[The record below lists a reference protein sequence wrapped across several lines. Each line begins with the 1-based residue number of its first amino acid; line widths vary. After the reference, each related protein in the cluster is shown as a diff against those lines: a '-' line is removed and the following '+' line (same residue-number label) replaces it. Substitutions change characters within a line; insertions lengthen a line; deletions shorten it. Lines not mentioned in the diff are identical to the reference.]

1 MRDGNLDGM
10 QVFDDVIEQ
19 LIRNATI
26 TMNDGLVYATNR
38 QNLMLN
44 SQITAVAQVAVCSG
58 RGRRR
63 AT

>member
-38 QNLMLN
+38 QNLMLQL
-44 SQITAVAQVAVCSG
+44 SDYAVARVAVCSG
-58 RGRRR
+58 RARQ